1 MPSTSEREIKISR
14 EASKWADKWGIGTV
28 IAIAVAAVSCVG
40 FYKVFMIN
48 QEDHAKVLDAFVHQ
62 TTVMT
67 KVEDTLDKMNSTIEK
82 HTELIKEN
90 SQVLDRNTKMC
101 ETAHQQAVMNKMR
114 EGIQPKP

>member
-1 MPSTSEREIKISR
+1 MSVSKEAELSK

-48 QEDHAKVLDAFVHQ
+48 QEDHTKVLDAFVHQ

-82 HTELIKEN
+82 HTELIKE
-90 SQVLDRNTKMC
+90 
-101 ETAHQQAVMNKMR
+101 AHQQAVMNKMR
-114 EGIQPKP
+114 EGIQPRPYPQLTEKK